1 MKSPQGCSC
10 EARGYGHVLIQVLD
24 RDGREL
30 KRVTGHNTLTRLG
43 MNFIAR
49 RTFTSTPAVM
59 TWMQVG
65 TGNLT
70 PDSSQ
75 TNLDSPLTTA
85 VLANRQSV
93 QAASMTMSGE
103 TGKWEHTWTAGE
115 FSQTGVQEVGLF
127 NDNTSGVGVM
137 MARYRFTV
145 VNKGLADQIKVTW
158 KLHISL

>member
-1 MKSPQGCSC
+1 M
-10 EARGYGHVLIQVLD
+10 ARGKGYVVVQLLD

-30 KRVTGHNTLTRLG
+30 KRVHGRNTLTRLG
-43 MNFIAR
+43 MDFIAH
-49 RTFTSTPAVM
+49 RTFTSTPATM
-59 TWMQVG
+59 TWMQLG

-75 TNLDSPLTTA
+75 TNLDSPFTTA
-85 VLANRQSV
+85 VIANRQSV

-103 TGKWEHTWTAGE
+103 TAKWEHTWTPGE
-115 FSQTGVQEVGLF
+115 FSATGVEEVGLF
-127 NDNTSGVGVM
+127 NDNTSGVGIM

-145 VNKGLADQIKVTW
+145 VNKSLSDQIKVTW